1 MRTKFVIGL
10 FALSLLALP
19 LLVQA
24 QHAAAPVPAAH
35 TVAAPPP
42 AGQHVVSSA
51 KLSSTHSSANHHT
64 AVPTG
69 PAAAHLANSKI
80 RALDFDGIGSAP
92 LGPHFVGPVSP
103 GGFVNP
109 LAATNEEVNQQR
121 RSRNSNGIIFFGG
134 GYGYDYTGQ
143 GYQDSDQAQDPSQGR
158 SDDQQSGGQL
168 SGGQQSSSQQ
178 QPQYIFVQQVPD
190 PRLQGKQGSTGQPSD
205 QELSASAE
213 PGPAV
218 PLRDVGSFT
227 LVTRQGNLL
236 DAVAFTRSSDRLV
249 YITPD
254 GGRRTLAF
262 RDLDIDETQ
271 RLNTERGTPI
281 TIPPADEAAPPAK
294 PKTKA
299 SAEITN

>member
-1 MRTKFVIGL
+1 MRTKLVIGL
-10 FALSLLALP
+10 FALSSLAFPLLA
-19 LLVQA
+19 QA
-24 QHAAAPVPAAH
+24 QHAAAPAPVAR
-35 TVAAPPP
+35 TVAPPPP
-42 AGQHVVSSA
+42 AGQRVVSAS
-51 KLSSTHSSANHHT
+51 KVSSTHSSASHHS
-64 AVPTG
+64 AVSTG
-69 PAAAHLANSKI
+69 SAAPHPVNSKI

-143 GYQDSDQAQDPSQGR
+143 AYQDQDQAQDPSQGR
-158 SDDQQSGGQL
+158 ADDQQSGGQQ
-168 SGGQQSSSQQ
+168 SGGQ

-190 PRLQGKQGSTGQPSD
+190 PRLQGKQGSTSQPSD
-205 QELSASAE
+205 QDFPAQSTERE
-213 PGPAV
+213 PTS

-262 RDLDIDETQ
+262 RDLDVNETQ
-271 RLNTERGTPI
+271 RLNTERGTPV
-281 TIPPADEAAPPAK
+281 TIPPADDATPPTK
-294 PKTKA
+294 SKTKP
-299 SAEITN
+299 SSEITN